1 MTRELKQMDIEEIL
15 NCLPHRYPFLLV
27 DKVTDYEPGKWLHA
41 VKNVTFNE
49 PFFTGHFPQK
59 PVFPGVLMLEA
70 LAQATG
76 ILSYKSAEQEPGK
89 NTLYYFASVDNARFK
104 RPVGPGDTISLE
116 VELIKIRRGM
126 GKFNAV
132 AKVDG
137 AVVCTAEIMCAQR
150 EA

>member
-27 DKVTDYEPGKWLHA
+27 DRVTDYEPGQWLHA
-41 VKNVTFNE
+41 IKNVTFNE

-70 LAQATG
+70 LAQCTG
-76 ILSYKSAEQEPGK
+76 ILSYKSAEEAPGK

-126 GKFNAV
+126 GKFNAM

>member
-1 MTRELKQMDIEEIL
+1 MTRELKQLDIEEIL

-27 DKVTDYEPGKWLHA
+27 DRVTDYEPGKWLHA
-41 VKNVTFNE
+41 IKNVTFNE

-76 ILSYKSAEQEPGK
+76 ILSYKSAEETPGK

-104 RPVGPGDTISLE
+104 RPVGPGDTLVLE
-116 VELIKIRRGM
+116 VEFLKARRGM
-126 GKFNAV
+126 GKFQAT